1 MTNNPIDTN
10 SFTHYL
16 RFISL
21 GKTELY
27 QIAEPIGFDTAN
39 FVKKQEAK
47 RYARSIEYASI
58 DKLTF
63 VDAVGQSIETPQIIN
78 PQGDSSNY
86 LDYGLQWLL
95 SIYNDF
101 GFESKCEYVLE
112 KNGVQFS
119 NGMLDFTE
127 KDITDGY
134 TYISCKLI
142 QKNKVAD
149 LKRRI
154 DDKFNAFSTK
164 NAKQET
170 ITPISTQNLL
180 LKGLIIPKASSW
192 NSPSEFILT
201 TYTLSNLGTSD
212 RTHRWNHCK
221 NIVKDGVNN
230 TLTFLNDFNS
240 YNDILNANANDF
252 KYIKAEKELFD
263 VKIKISDFVW
273 NYYVGAAGVGNPS
286 GYATN
291 RFVIAWGQ
299 NTSTPLGY
307 IDVISQ
313 QTFKNNS
320 VTKTIND
327 IYNIPYVPAGAFI
340 FIYFESYVRQ
350 SDSLGGE
357 IYCDNNITQY
367 NIEISVNEKSID
379 QVIKACRWIDL
390 IKQSSLYSCG
400 IPVNAPLF
408 ESDGI
413 HYNNM
418 VFNRRMISQNT
429 VSFYC
434 TPKNAF
440 ESIEEVNCD
449 YEPNETE
456 IFIGHQGDFYTNQEV
471 AVFQVIPSEDFTIE
485 ENDRCAINKFSFE
498 YKTFEQDR
506 SSENTDLAI
515 HTSTEWL
522 IQNDNV
528 ENKKEISIE
537 FVRDP
542 LSIQKVVDLELLQP
556 TTSTQEDDKAYI
568 SNVIQLAPSSFN
580 EFGRVL
586 LCRIIDGNLEILNRT
601 SDGSSDV
608 FINWLSLGF
617 GVNATITITEGSN
630 LGTYKVVALTR
641 SILTLEPITATPTSQ
656 GDLFIRIKYFYTDVF
671 WTTRTNEGFSIGD
684 FPNQAYSIKRNMKY
698 FSEYF
703 SSCLLYQ
710 KKDIINSYF
719 KSNGTYQS
727 QLNSETTPLIE
738 NATVTYNSLSLPY
751 ITPKIYKL
759 NCYAEFQDILNYL
772 ETYKTQKGFIRTF
785 DSNGRVIKG
794 YVRDLDHLWS
804 GNKLSLTIEEK
815 FETIYLVLTYVDGI
829 LTVND
834 AVYDLSGVS
843 NWWKFENDYIKLYDS
858 KNIPL
863 SNFYKYNFVNLN
875 GIVYNSKNELITALL
890 AL

>member
-1 MTNNPIDTN
+1 MNNPIDTN
-10 SFTHYL
+10 AFKHYL

-27 QIAEPIGFDTAN
+27 QICEPIGFDTAN
-39 FVKKQEAK
+39 FVKQQEAK
-47 RYARSIEYASI
+47 RYARSIEYGSI

-63 VDAVGQSIETPQIIN
+63 VDVIGQYIETPQIIN

-95 SIYNDF
+95 SIYKDY
-101 GFESKCEYVLE
+101 GFESKVEYILE

-154 DDKFNAFSTK
+154 DDKFNAFGTK

-170 ITPISTQNLL
+170 ITPIATENLL
-180 LKGLIIPKASSW
+180 LKGIIIPKFSSW
-192 NSPSEFILT
+192 NSPDVFNLT
-201 TYTLSNLGTSD
+201 TYALSNVGTQ
-212 RTHRWNHCK
+212 TEFFTWNNCK
-221 NIVKDGVNN
+221 NIVTDGISD
-230 TLTFLNDFNS
+230 TLTFLNDFRNFR
-240 YNDILNANANDF
+240 DIDGSTASDF
-252 KYIKAEKELFD
+252 KYIKAKKELFD
-263 VKIKISDFVW
+263 VKIKISDFSWYQNVYSAGGG
-273 NYYVGAAGVGNPS
+273 NGYVR
-286 GYATN
+286 N
-291 RFVIAWGQ
+291 RFVIAWGL
-299 NTSTPLGY
+299 NPSSPLGFIAV
-307 IDVISQ
+307 ID
-313 QTFKNNS
+313 N
-320 VTKTIND
+320 TIND
-327 IYNIPYVPAGAFI
+327 GSSQTDIINQTYTIDYVPAGAFI
-340 FIYFESYVRQ
+340 FIYMEAKCRQ
-350 SDSLGGE
+350 SSVIGGE
-357 IYCDNNITQY
+357 VGCDNLVSKYT
-367 NIEISVNEKSID
+367 IEISVNEKSID
-379 QVIKACRWIDL
+379 QVIKACHWIDL
-390 IKQSSLYSCG
+390 IKQASLYSCG

-408 ESDGI
+408 KNGGI

-429 VSFYC
+429 DSFYC

-515 HTSTEWL
+515 HTSAEWL

-556 TTSTQEDDKAYI
+556 TTSTQEDDKVYI

-601 SDGSSDV
+601 SDGSTDV

-630 LGTYKVVALTR
+630 LGTYKVITLTR
-641 SILTLEPITATPTSQ
+641 SILTLQPITATPTSQ

-719 KSNGTYQS
+719 KSNGAYKS

-772 ETYKTQKGFIRTF
+772 ETYKIQKGFIRTF

-794 YVRDLDHLWS
+794 YVKDLDHLWS
-804 GNKLSLTIEEK
+804 ENKLSLTIEEK
-815 FETIYLVLTYVDGI
+815 FETIYLVLTYADGI

>member
-1 MTNNPIDTN
+1 MANNPLDTN
-10 SFTHYL
+10 QFRHYL

-21 GKTELY
+21 GKEELY

-39 FVKKQEAK
+39 FVKQQEPK
-47 RYARSIEYASI
+47 RYARSIEYGGI
-58 DKLTF
+58 EKLTF
-63 VDAVGQSIETPQIIN
+63 IDAVGQYIETPQIIN

-101 GFESKCEYVLE
+101 GFESKVEYILE

-154 DDKFNAFSTK
+154 DDKFNAFGTK

-170 ITPISTQNLL
+170 ITPIATENLL
-180 LKGLIIPKASSW
+180 LKGLLTKKQSSW
-192 NSPSEFILT
+192 NSPYAFNKDIFRT
-201 TYTLSNLGTSD
+201 TNIYI
-212 RTHRWNHCK
+212 RWNHCK
-221 NIVKDGVNN
+221 EIVEDGISN
-230 TLTFLNDFNS
+230 TLTFLNGINFNE
-240 YNDILNANANDF
+240 IANASPNDY
-252 KYIKAEKELFD
+252 KYLRAKKELFD
-263 VKIKISDFVW
+263 IKIKINNFSWYQEILGTEGTGVQNKYIVRWGTDDSYLGEKILINEIVDRGQTR
-273 NYYVGAAGVGNPS
+273 NYSLNETV
-286 GYATN
+286 
-291 RFVIAWGQ
+291 
-299 NTSTPLGY
+299 
-307 IDVISQ
+307 D
-313 QTFKNNS
+313 
-320 VTKTIND
+320 
-327 IYNIPYVPAGAFI
+327 IPYLPAGAYVYI
-340 FIYFESYVRQ
+340 FIETYYITFVGNLFVR
-350 SDSLGGE
+350 
-357 IYCDNNITQY
+357 NISPKYT
-367 NIEISVNEKSID
+367 IDITTNEKSID

-390 IKQSSLYSCG
+390 IKQASLYSCG

-408 ESDGI
+408 ESSGI

-418 VFNRRMISQNT
+418 VFNRRMISQNID
-429 VSFYC
+429 SFYC
-434 TPKNAF
+434 TPKNAL

-456 IFIGHQGDFYTNQEV
+456 IFIGHQDDFYTNQEV
-471 AVFQVIPSEDFTIE
+471 AVFQIIPSEDFTIE

-506 SSENTDLAI
+506 NSENTDLAI

-528 ENKKEISIE
+528 ENKKEVSVE

-556 TTSTQEDDKAYI
+556 TTSTQEDDKVYI

-580 EFGRVL
+580 EFGLVL
-586 LCRIIDGNLEILNRT
+586 LCRITDGNLEILNRT

-671 WTTRTNEGFSIGD
+671 WTTRTNEGFSVGD

-727 QLNSETTPLIE
+727 KLNSETTPLIE
-738 NATVTYNSLSLPY
+738 NATVSYDSLSLPY
-751 ITPKIYKL
+751 ITPKVYKL
-759 NCYAEFQDILNYL
+759 TCYAEFQDILNYL
-772 ETYKTQKGFIRTF
+772 ETYKTDKGFIRTF

-794 YVRDLDHLWS
+794 FVQDLDHIWS
-804 GNKLSLTIEEK
+804 ENKLTLTLEEK
-815 FETIYLVLTYVDGI
+815 FETIYLVLTYIDGL

-843 NWWKFENDYIKLYDS
+843 NWWKFENDYIKLYD
-858 KNIPL
+858 KNNIPL
-863 SNFYKYNFVNLN
+863 SNFYKYNLVNLN
-875 GIVYNSKNELITALL
+875 GLTYSTKEELITALL

>member
-1 MTNNPIDTN
+1 MANNPLDTN
-10 SFTHYL
+10 AFSHYL

-39 FVKKQEAK
+39 FVKQQEAK
-47 RYARSIEYASI
+47 RYARSIEYGSI
-58 DKLTF
+58 EKLTF
-63 VDAVGQSIETPQIIN
+63 VDAVGQYIETPQIIN
-78 PQGDSSNY
+78 PQGDGSNF

-101 GFESKCEYVLE
+101 GFESKVEYILE

-149 LKRRI
+149 LKRRL
-154 DDKFNAFSTK
+154 DDKFNAFGTK

-170 ITPISTQNLL
+170 ITPIATENLL
-180 LKGLIIPKASSW
+180 MKGLLIGKKSSW
-192 NSPSEFILT
+192 DSPYAFNKDIYRT
-201 TYTLSNLGTSD
+201 TNIYI
-212 RTHRWNHCK
+212 RWNHCK
-221 NIVKDGVNN
+221 EIVEDGISN
-230 TLTFLNDFNS
+230 TLTFLNGINFNE
-240 YNDILNANANDF
+240 IANASPNDY
-252 KYIKAEKELFD
+252 KYLRAKKELFD
-263 VKIKISDFVW
+263 IKIKINNFSWYQEILGTEGTGVQNKYIVRWGTDDSYLGEKILINEIVDRGQTR
-273 NYYVGAAGVGNPS
+273 NYSLNETV
-286 GYATN
+286 
-291 RFVIAWGQ
+291 
-299 NTSTPLGY
+299 
-307 IDVISQ
+307 D
-313 QTFKNNS
+313 
-320 VTKTIND
+320 
-327 IYNIPYVPAGAFI
+327 IPYLPAGAYVYI
-340 FIYFESYVRQ
+340 FIETYYITFEGNLFVR
-350 SDSLGGE
+350 
-357 IYCDNNITQY
+357 NISPKYT
-367 NIEISVNEKSID
+367 IDITTNEKSID

-390 IKQSSLYSCG
+390 IKQASLYSCG

-408 ESDGI
+408 ESSGI

-429 VSFYC
+429 DNFYC

-471 AVFQVIPSEDFTIE
+471 AVFQIIPSEDFTIE
-485 ENDRCAINKFSFE
+485 ENDRCSINKFSYE

-522 IQNDNV
+522 IQNENV

-556 TTSTQEDDKAYI
+556 TTSTQEDDKVYI

-586 LCRIIDGNLEILNRT
+586 LCRITDGNLEILNRT

-630 LGTYKVVALTR
+630 LGTYKVITLTR
-641 SILTLEPITATPTSQ
+641 SILTLQPITATPTSQ

-671 WTTRTNEGFSIGD
+671 WTTRTNEGFSVGT

-738 NATVTYNSLSLPY
+738 NANITYDSLSLPY
-751 ITPKIYKL
+751 ITPKVYKL
-759 NCYAEFQDILNYL
+759 TCYAEFQDILNYL
-772 ETYKTQKGFIRTF
+772 ETYKTDKGFIRTF
-785 DSNGRVIKG
+785 DSNGSVIKG
-794 YVRDLDHLWS
+794 FVQDLDHIWS
-804 GNKLSLTIEEK
+804 ENKLSLTLEEK
-815 FETIYLVLTYVDGI
+815 FETIYLVLTYLDGL

-843 NWWKFENDYIKLYDS
+843 EWWKFENDYIKLYD
-858 KNIPL
+858 KNNIPL
-863 SNFYKYNFVNLN
+863 SNFYKYNLVNLN
-875 GIVYNSKNELITALL
+875 GLTFSTKEELITALL

>member
-1 MTNNPIDTN
+1 MANNPLDTN
-10 SFTHYL
+10 AFSHYL

-39 FVKKQEAK
+39 FVKQQEAK
-47 RYARSIEYASI
+47 RYARSIEYGSI
-58 DKLTF
+58 EKLTF
-63 VDAVGQSIETPQIIN
+63 VDAVGQYIETPQIIN
-78 PQGDSSNY
+78 PQGDGSNF

-101 GFESKCEYVLE
+101 GFESKVEYILE

-149 LKRRI
+149 LKRRL
-154 DDKFNAFSTK
+154 DDKFNAFGTK

-170 ITPISTQNLL
+170 ITPIATENLL
-180 LKGLIIPKASSW
+180 MKGLLIGKKSSW
-192 NSPSEFILT
+192 DSPYAFNKDIYRT
-201 TYTLSNLGTSD
+201 TNIYI
-212 RTHRWNHCK
+212 RWNHCK
-221 NIVKDGVNN
+221 EIVEDGISN
-230 TLTFLNDFNS
+230 TLTFLNGINFNE
-240 YNDILNANANDF
+240 IANASPNDY
-252 KYIKAEKELFD
+252 KYLRAKKELFD
-263 VKIKISDFVW
+263 IKIKINNFSWYQEILGTEGTGVQNKYIVRWGTDDSYLGEKILINEIVDRGQTR
-273 NYYVGAAGVGNPS
+273 NYSLNETV
-286 GYATN
+286 
-291 RFVIAWGQ
+291 
-299 NTSTPLGY
+299 
-307 IDVISQ
+307 D
-313 QTFKNNS
+313 
-320 VTKTIND
+320 
-327 IYNIPYVPAGAFI
+327 IPYLPAGAYVYI
-340 FIYFESYVRQ
+340 FIETYYITFEGNLFVR
-350 SDSLGGE
+350 
-357 IYCDNNITQY
+357 NISPKYT
-367 NIEISVNEKSID
+367 IDITTNEKSID

-390 IKQSSLYSCG
+390 IKQASLYSCG

-408 ESDGI
+408 ESSGI

-429 VSFYC
+429 DNFYC

-471 AVFQVIPSEDFTIE
+471 AVFQIIPSEDFTIE
-485 ENDRCAINKFSFE
+485 ENDRCSINKFSYE

-522 IQNDNV
+522 IQNENV

-556 TTSTQEDDKAYI
+556 TTSTQEDDKVYI

-630 LGTYKVVALTR
+630 LGTYKVITLTR
-641 SILTLEPITATPTSQ
+641 SILTLQPITATPTSQ

-671 WTTRTNEGFSIGD
+671 WTTRTNEGFSVGT

-738 NATVTYNSLSLPY
+738 NANITYDSLSLPY
-751 ITPKIYKL
+751 ITPKVYKL
-759 NCYAEFQDILNYL
+759 TCYAEFQDILNYL
-772 ETYKTQKGFIRTF
+772 ETYKTDKGFIRTF
-785 DSNGRVIKG
+785 DSNGSVIKG
-794 YVRDLDHLWS
+794 FVQDLDHIWS
-804 GNKLSLTIEEK
+804 ENKLSLTLEEK
-815 FETIYLVLTYVDGI
+815 FETIYLVLTYLDGL

-843 NWWKFENDYIKLYDS
+843 EWWKFENDYIKLYD
-858 KNIPL
+858 KNNIPL
-863 SNFYKYNFVNLN
+863 SNFYKYNLVNLN
-875 GIVYNSKNELITALL
+875 GLTFSTKEELITALL

>member
-1 MTNNPIDTN
+1 MNNPLDTN
-10 SFTHYL
+10 AFTHYL

-27 QIAEPIGFDTAN
+27 QIAEPIGFDAAN
-39 FVKKQEAK
+39 FVKQQEAK
-47 RYARSIEYASI
+47 RYARSIEYGSI
-58 DKLTF
+58 DNLTF
-63 VDAVGQSIETPQIIN
+63 VDAVGQYIETPQIIN
-78 PQGDSSNY
+78 TQGDSSNY

-95 SIYNDF
+95 SIYKDF
-101 GFESKCEYVLE
+101 GFESKVEYILE

-134 TYISCKLI
+134 SYISCKLI

-149 LKRRI
+149 LKRRL

-164 NAKQET
+164 NAKQEP
-170 ITPISTQNLL
+170 ITPIATENLL
-180 LKGLIIPKASSW
+180 LKGIIIPKLSSW
-192 NSPSEFILT
+192 NSPDVFNLT
-201 TYTLSNLGTSD
+201 TYALSNVGTK
-212 RTHRWNHCK
+212 TEFFTWNNCK
-221 NIVKDGVNN
+221 NIVLDGISD
-230 TLTFLNDFNS
+230 TLTFLNDFRNFR
-240 YNDILNANANDF
+240 DIDGSTASDF
-252 KYIKAEKELFD
+252 KYIKANKELFD
-263 VKIKISDFVW
+263 VKVKISDFSWSQNVYSAGGG
-273 NYYVGAAGVGNPS
+273 NGYVR
-286 GYATN
+286 N
-291 RFVIAWGQ
+291 RFVIAWGL
-299 NTSTPLGY
+299 TPSSPLGFIAI
-307 IDVISQ
+307 IDNTIDDGNSQ
-313 QTFKNNS
+313 TD
-320 VTKTIND
+320 TINETYTID
-327 IYNIPYVPAGAFI
+327 YVPAGAFI
-340 FIYFESYVRQ
+340 FIYMEAECRQ
-350 SDSLGGE
+350 SRELGGE
-357 IYCDNNITQY
+357 VGCDNLVSKYT
-367 NIEISVNEKSID
+367 IEISVNEKSID

-390 IKQSSLYSCG
+390 IKQASLYSCG
-400 IPVNAPLF
+400 IPVNTPLF
-408 ESDGI
+408 ESGGI

-429 VSFYC
+429 DSFYC

-471 AVFQVIPSEDFTIE
+471 AVFQIIPSEDFTIE
-485 ENDRCAINKFSFE
+485 ENDRCSINKFSFE

-556 TTSTQEDDKAYI
+556 TTSTQEDDKVYI

-586 LCRIIDGNLEILNRT
+586 LCRITDGNLEILNRT

-671 WTTRTNEGFSIGD
+671 WTTRTNEGFSVGD

-738 NATVTYNSLSLPY
+738 NATITYDSLSLPY
-751 ITPKIYKL
+751 ITPKVYKL
-759 NCYAEFQDILNYL
+759 TCYAEFQDILNYL
-772 ETYKTQKGFIRTF
+772 ETYKTDKGFIRTF

-794 YVRDLDHLWS
+794 FVQDLDHIWS
-804 GNKLSLTIEEK
+804 ENKLTLTLEEK
-815 FETIYLVLTYVDGI
+815 FETIYLVLTYLDGI

-834 AVYDLSGVS
+834 AVYDLSGIS
-843 NWWKFENDYIKLYDS
+843 EWWKFENDYIKLYDN
-858 KNIPL
+858 KNRPL
-863 SNFYKYNFVNLN
+863 SNFYKFNLVNLN

>member
-1 MTNNPIDTN
+1 MNNPIDTN
-10 SFTHYL
+10 QFRHYL

-21 GKTELY
+21 GKEELY
-27 QIAEPIGFDTAN
+27 QIAEPIGFDAAN
-39 FVKKQEAK
+39 FVKQQEAK
-47 RYARSIEYASI
+47 RYARSIEYGGI
-58 DKLTF
+58 EKLTF
-63 VDAVGQSIETPQIIN
+63 IDAVGQYIETAQIIN

-95 SIYNDF
+95 SIYNDY
-101 GFESKCEYVLE
+101 GFESKVEYILE

-134 TYISCKLI
+134 SYISCKLI

-149 LKRRI
+149 LKRRL

-164 NAKQET
+164 NAKQEP
-170 ITPISTQNLL
+170 ITPIATENLL
-180 LKGLIIPKASSW
+180 LKGIIIPKLSSW
-192 NSPSEFILT
+192 NSPDVFNLT
-201 TYTLSNLGTSD
+201 TYALSNVGTQ
-212 RTHRWNHCK
+212 TEFFTWNNCK
-221 NIVKDGVNN
+221 NIVLDGISD
-230 TLTFLNDFNS
+230 TLTFLNDFRNFR
-240 YNDILNANANDF
+240 DIDGSTASDF
-252 KYIKAEKELFD
+252 KYIKANKELFD
-263 VKIKISDFVW
+263 VKVKISDFSWSQNVYSAGGG
-273 NYYVGAAGVGNPS
+273 NGYVR
-286 GYATN
+286 N
-291 RFVIAWGQ
+291 RFVIAWGL
-299 NTSTPLGY
+299 TPSSPLGFIAI
-307 IDVISQ
+307 IDNTIDDGNSQ
-313 QTFKNNS
+313 TD
-320 VTKTIND
+320 TINETYTID
-327 IYNIPYVPAGAFI
+327 YVPAGAFI
-340 FIYFESYVRQ
+340 FIYMEAECRQ
-350 SDSLGGE
+350 SSVLGGE
-357 IYCDNNITQY
+357 AGCDNLVSKYT
-367 NIEISVNEKSID
+367 IEISVNEKSID
-379 QVIKACRWIDL
+379 QVIKACWWVDL
-390 IKQSSLYSCG
+390 IKQASLYSCG
-400 IPVNAPLF
+400 IPVDAPLF
-408 ESDGI
+408 ESGGI

-429 VSFYC
+429 DNFYC

-471 AVFQVIPSEDFTIE
+471 AVFQIIPSEDFTIE
-485 ENDRCAINKFSFE
+485 ENDRCSINKFSFE

-506 SSENTDLAI
+506 NSENTDLSI

-556 TTSTQEDDKAYI
+556 TTSTQEDDKVYI

-586 LCRIIDGNLEILNRT
+586 LCRITDGNLEILNRT

-671 WTTRTNEGFSIGD
+671 WTTRTNEGFSTGT

-738 NATVTYNSLSLPY
+738 NANITYDSLSLPY
-751 ITPKIYKL
+751 ITPKVYKL
-759 NCYAEFQDILNYL
+759 TCYAEFQDILNYL
-772 ETYKTQKGFIRTF
+772 ETYKTDKGFIRTF
-785 DSNGRVIKG
+785 DSNGSVIKG
-794 YVRDLDHLWS
+794 FVQDLDHIWS
-804 GNKLSLTIEEK
+804 ENKLSLTLEEK
-815 FETIYLVLTYVDGI
+815 FETIYLVLTYSDGI

-834 AVYDLSGVS
+834 AVYDLSGIS
-843 NWWKFENDYIKLYDS
+843 EWWKFENDYIKLYDN
-858 KNIPL
+858 KNRPL
-863 SNFYKYNFVNLN
+863 SNFYKFNLVNLN

>member
-1 MTNNPIDTN
+1 MANNPLDTN
-10 SFTHYL
+10 QFRHYL

-27 QIAEPIGFDTAN
+27 QIAEPIGFDAAN
-39 FVKKQEAK
+39 FVKQQEAK
-47 RYARSIEYASI
+47 RYARSIEYGSI
-58 DKLTF
+58 EKLTF
-63 VDAVGQSIETPQIIN
+63 IDAVGQYIETPQIIN
-78 PQGDSSNY
+78 PQGDSSNF

-95 SIYNDF
+95 SIYKDF
-101 GFESKCEYVLE
+101 GFEAKVEYVLE

-134 TYISCKLI
+134 SYISCKLI

-170 ITPISTQNLL
+170 ITPIATENLL
-180 LKGLIIPKASSW
+180 LKGLLTKKQSSW
-192 NSPSEFILT
+192 NSPDSIDDFLFEESFIGQKSQA
-201 TYTLSNLGTSD
+201 Y
-212 RTHRWNHCK
+212 RWNHCK
-221 NIVKDGVNN
+221 NIVTDGVKN
-230 TLTFLNDFNS
+230 TLTFLNGFFFNEETK
-240 YNDILNANANDF
+240 NASPYDF
-252 KYIKAEKELFD
+252 KYIKAQKELFD

-273 NYYVGAAGVGNPS
+273 NQVTSES
-286 GYATN
+286 GDGRTEN
-291 RFVIAWGQ
+291 LFRIAWGLDE
-299 NTSTPLGY
+299 NFFGN
-307 IDVISQ
+307 IDVISDFVNGGNSASYSVDN
-313 QTFKNNS
+313 TF
-320 VTKTIND
+320 
-327 IYNIPYVPAGAFI
+327 NIPYVPAGAFI
-340 FIYFESYVRQ
+340 YIYIEYKLRVT
-350 SDSLGGE
+350 SDFFGTIE
-357 IYCDNNITQY
+357 ANNKITKY

-390 IKQSSLYSCG
+390 IKQASLYSCG

-408 ESDGI
+408 ESSGI

-418 VFNRRMISQNT
+418 VFNRRMISQNID
-429 VSFYC
+429 SFYC
-434 TPKNAF
+434 TPKNAL

-471 AVFQVIPSEDFTIE
+471 AVFQIIPSEDFTIE

-556 TTSTQEDDKAYI
+556 TTSTQEDDKVYI

-586 LCRIIDGNLEILNRT
+586 LCRITDGNLEILNRT

-671 WTTRTNEGFSIGD
+671 WTTRTNEGFSVGD

-738 NATVTYNSLSLPY
+738 NATITYDSLSLPY
-751 ITPKIYKL
+751 ITPKVYKL
-759 NCYAEFQDILNYL
+759 TCYAEFQDILNYL
-772 ETYKTQKGFIRTF
+772 ETYKTDKGFIRTF

-794 YVRDLDHLWS
+794 FVQDLDHIWS
-804 GNKLSLTIEEK
+804 ENKLSLTLEEK
-815 FETIYLVLTYVDGI
+815 FETIYLVLTYLDGL

-843 NWWKFENDYIKLYDS
+843 EWWKFENDYIKLYDN
-858 KNIPL
+858 KNRPL
-863 SNFYKYNFVNLN
+863 SNFYKFNLVNLN

>member
-1 MTNNPIDTN
+1 MANNPLDTN
-10 SFTHYL
+10 AFTHYL

-21 GKTELY
+21 GKEELY
-27 QIAEPIGFDTAN
+27 QIAEPIGFDAAN
-39 FVKKQEAK
+39 FVKQQEPK
-47 RYARSIEYASI
+47 RYARSIEYGSI
-58 DKLTF
+58 EKLTF
-63 VDAVGQSIETPQIIN
+63 VDAVGQYIETPQIIN
-78 PQGDSSNY
+78 PQGDISNY

-95 SIYNDF
+95 SIYKDF
-101 GFESKCEYVLE
+101 GFESKVEYILE

-134 TYISCKLI
+134 SYISCKLI

-149 LKRRI
+149 LKRRL

-164 NAKQET
+164 NAKQEP
-170 ITPISTQNLL
+170 ITPIATENLL
-180 LKGLIIPKASSW
+180 LKGIIIPKLSSW
-192 NSPSEFILT
+192 NSPDVFNLT
-201 TYTLSNLGTSD
+201 TYALSNVGTQ
-212 RTHRWNHCK
+212 TEFFTWNNCK
-221 NIVKDGVNN
+221 NIVLDGISD
-230 TLTFLNDFNS
+230 TLTFLNDFRNFR
-240 YNDILNANANDF
+240 DIDGSTASDF
-252 KYIKAEKELFD
+252 KYIKANKELFD
-263 VKIKISDFVW
+263 VKVKISDFSWSQNVYSAGGG
-273 NYYVGAAGVGNPS
+273 NGYVR
-286 GYATN
+286 N
-291 RFVIAWGQ
+291 RFVIAWGL
-299 NTSTPLGY
+299 TPSSPLGFIAI
-307 IDVISQ
+307 IDNTIDDGNSQ
-313 QTFKNNS
+313 TD
-320 VTKTIND
+320 TINETYTID
-327 IYNIPYVPAGAFI
+327 YVPAGAFI
-340 FIYFESYVRQ
+340 FIYMEAECRQ
-350 SDSLGGE
+350 SSVLGGE
-357 IYCDNNITQY
+357 AGCDNLVSKYT
-367 NIEISVNEKSID
+367 IEISVNEKSID
-379 QVIKACRWIDL
+379 QVIKACWWVDL
-390 IKQSSLYSCG
+390 IKQASLYSCG
-400 IPVNAPLF
+400 IPVDAPLF
-408 ESDGI
+408 ESGGI

-429 VSFYC
+429 DNFYC

-471 AVFQVIPSEDFTIE
+471 AVFQIIPSEDFTIE
-485 ENDRCAINKFSFE
+485 ENDRCSINKFSFE

-556 TTSTQEDDKAYI
+556 TTSTQEDDKVYI

-586 LCRIIDGNLEILNRT
+586 LCRITDGNLEILNRT

-617 GVNATITITEGSN
+617 GINAIITITEGSN
-630 LGTYKVVALTR
+630 LGTYKVIALTR
-641 SILTLEPITATPTSQ
+641 SILTLQPITATPTSQ

-671 WTTRTNEGFSIGD
+671 WTTRTNEGFSVGT

-738 NATVTYNSLSLPY
+738 NATITYDSLSLPY
-751 ITPKIYKL
+751 ITPKVYKL
-759 NCYAEFQDILNYL
+759 TCYAEFQDILNYL
-772 ETYKTQKGFIRTF
+772 ETYKTDKGFIRTF

-794 YVRDLDHLWS
+794 FVQDLDHIWNE
-804 GNKLSLTIEEK
+804 NKLSLTLEEK
-815 FETIYLVLTYVDGI
+815 FETIYLVLTYLDGL

-834 AVYDLSGVS
+834 AVYDLSGIS
-843 NWWKFENDYIKLYDS
+843 EWWKFENDYIKLYDN
-858 KNIPL
+858 KNRPL
-863 SNFYKYNFVNLN
+863 SNFYKFNLVNLN

>member
-1 MTNNPIDTN
+1 MNNPLDTN
-10 SFTHYL
+10 SFSHYL

-21 GKTELY
+21 GKEELY
-27 QIAEPIGFDTAN
+27 QICEPIGFDTSN
-39 FVKKQEAK
+39 FVKQQEAK
-47 RYARSIEYASI
+47 RYARSIEYGSI
-58 DKLTF
+58 DNLTF
-63 VDAVGQSIETPQIIN
+63 VDAVGQYIETPQIIN

-95 SIYNDF
+95 SIYKDY
-101 GFESKCEYVLE
+101 GFESKVEYILE

-149 LKRRI
+149 LKRRL
-154 DDKFNAFSTK
+154 DDKFNAFGTK

-170 ITPISTQNLL
+170 ITPIATENLL
-180 LKGLIIPKASSW
+180 MKGLLIGKKSSW
-192 NSPSEFILT
+192 DSPDVIDNFLFEESFIGQKT
-201 TYTLSNLGTSD
+201 QVN
-212 RTHRWNHCK
+212 RWNHCK
-221 NIVKDGVNN
+221 NIVTDEISN
-230 TLTFLNDFNS
+230 TLTFLNGFFYYEDIINS
-240 YNDILNANANDF
+240 SPYDF
-252 KYIKAEKELFD
+252 KYVKAKKELFD
-263 VKIKISDFVW
+263 IKVKISDFIW
-273 NYYVGAAGVGNPS
+273 NQQVTETGDGRTENLF
-286 GYATN
+286 
-291 RFVIAWGQ
+291 RIAWGVDGNFFGTIDIIDNNVKGN
-299 NTSTPLGY
+299 NTATY
-307 IDVISQ
+307 TV
-313 QTFKNNS
+313 
-320 VTKTIND
+320 ND
-327 IYNIPYVPAGAFI
+327 IFNIPYLPAGAFI
-340 FIYFESYVRQ
+340 YIYIECVLKVT
-350 SDSLGGE
+350 SDFLGTVE
-357 IYCDNNITQY
+357 AY
-367 NIEISVNEKSID
+367 NQISKYKIEISVNEKSID

-408 ESDGI
+408 ENGGV

-429 VSFYC
+429 DSFYC

-456 IFIGHQGDFYTNQEV
+456 IFIGHQGDFYINQEV
-471 AVFQVIPSEDFTIE
+471 AAFQIIPSEDFTIE

-528 ENKKEISIE
+528 ENKKEINIE

-556 TTSTQEDDKAYI
+556 TTSTQEDDKVYI
-568 SNVIQLAPSSFN
+568 SNAIQLAPSSFN

-601 SDGSSDV
+601 SDGSTDV

-641 SILTLEPITATPTSQ
+641 SILTLQPITATPTSQ

-684 FPNQAYSIKRNMKY
+684 FQNQAYSIKRNMKY

-727 QLNSETTPLIE
+727 QLNSETIPLVE

-751 ITPKIYKL
+751 ITPKVYKL
-759 NCYAEFQDILNYL
+759 NCYAEFKDILNYL

-804 GNKLSLTIEEK
+804 ENKLSLTIEEK

-843 NWWKFENDYIKLYDS
+843 NWWKFENDYIKLYD
-858 KNIPL
+858 KNNIPL
-863 SNFYKYNFVNLN
+863 SNFYNYKFVNLN
-875 GIVYNSKNELITALL
+875 GLTYETKNELITALL